1 MLNEKGSWSSG
12 HPHASGSLVAATPSP
27 LLGPDIVTPFHP
39 PDCPLG

>member
-12 HPHASGSLVAATPSP
+12 YPQASGSLEAPSP